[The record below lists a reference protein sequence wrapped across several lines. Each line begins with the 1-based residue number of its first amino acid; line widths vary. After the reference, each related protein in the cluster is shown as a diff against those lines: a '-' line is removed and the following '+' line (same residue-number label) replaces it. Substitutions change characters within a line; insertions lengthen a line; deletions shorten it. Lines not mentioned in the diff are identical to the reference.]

1 MLLVDDSA
9 ECRDLYALMLEQT
22 ATVLTASRG
31 EEALTIAC
39 AEPLDAIVL
48 DVMMPGM
55 DGWRTCERLKASP
68 LTGGIPVIMLTSWD
82 GPDVPARAEQVGA
95 AAVLIKPCPLERL
108 ALAIEAAVQR
118 RFGGMRRWARKPVTT
133 SLPAHLG
140 DLPAHVLN
148 VSYGGFCIEVDRV
161 PTAPPS
167 SFEMTVPAAQL
178 SLHAETVWASRGRDE
193 YWLCGAQITTAA
205 DTWRSLVDAAT

>member
-1 MLLVDDSA
+1 MTVPRRLDNRPRVLLVDDSA

-31 EEALTIAC
+31 EDALTIAC

-55 DGWRTCERLKASP
+55 DGWRTCERL
-68 LTGGIPVIMLTSWD
+68 
-82 GPDVPARAEQVGA
+82 
-95 AAVLIKPCPLERL
+95 

-118 RFGGMRRWARKPVTT
+118 RFGGMRRWARKPVTA
-133 SLPAHLG
+133 SMPAHVG

-167 SFEMTVPAAQL
+167 SFEITVPAAQP
-178 SLHAETVWASRGRDE
+178 SLHAGTVWASRGRDE
-193 YWLCGAQITTAA
+193 YWLCGAEITAAA
-205 DTWRSLVDAAT
+205 DTWRSLVDAAI